1 MAEQSGI
8 IRLKGTIGGISFYK
22 SGDGYLA
29 REKGGVSAQRIASD
43 PAFQRTRENNAEFGT
58 AGKAGKLVRNAI
70 QVLLQQAK
78 DKRCVGRLTR
88 SLLAV
93 IKTDETHIRG
103 ERQVEDGNMELL
115 NGFEF
120 NNNGKLGSTLFT
132 PFTNSLDRS
141 TGELNL
147 NLEAYQANIRIVAP
161 GGTTHYRIHYGGAE
175 LDFVEKV
182 FTFGMDQGAILPYD
196 SASQAAQT
204 LSVALTADSILP
216 VIGVLGVEF
225 FQEVNGEMYP
235 LKNGT
240 YNALAVTLVDQV

>member
-1 MAEQSGI
+1 MEKGEYRKSMTHKENKQSGD
-8 IRLKGTIGGISFYK
+8 LYISWDEYNK
-22 SGDGYLA
+22 KIED
-29 REKGGVSAQRIASD
+29 
-43 PAFQRTRENNAEFGT
+43 
-58 AGKAGKLVRNAI
+58 
-70 QVLLQQAK
+70 
-78 DKRCVGRLTR
+78 
-88 SLLAV
+88 LAV
-93 IKTDETHIRG
+93 QINH
-103 ERQVEDGNMELL
+103 ELY
-115 NGFEF
+115 GFEF
-120 NNNGKLGSTLFT
+120 NQNGKLGSTLFT

-141 TGELNL
+141 TGEMSLNL
-147 NLEAYQANIRIVAP
+147 SAYQANIRIVAP